1 MTTFDFGFGPVPA
14 HRHPNGGGWVADTA
28 QVFDNTLVFGNTQV
42 FDNAR
47 VFGNAQVSG
56 NARVFDKARVYGD
69 AQVSGDARVAG
80 KARIYGIMRSDD
92 YCFVAV
98 PCADGKKRIIAGC
111 RYFTLAE
118 AKKHWNKKHRDY
130 KEVSAILQF
139 FITTGQL

>member
-1 MTTFDFGFGPVPA
+1 MTTFDFGFGPVSA

-28 QVFDNTLVFGNTQV
+28 RVAGNALVFGY
-42 FDNAR
+42 AR
-47 VFGNAQVSG
+47 VSG
-56 NARVFDKARVYGD
+56 N
-69 AQVSGDARVAG
+69 
-80 KARIYGIMRSDD
+80 ARIYGIMRSDD

-98 PCADGKKRIIAGC
+98 PCADGEKRIIAGC

-118 AKKHWNKKHRDY
+118 AKKHWNKTHWDY